1 MSTDSNVFSLE
12 IYQKSR
18 KFRYTSLE
26 RESFKIAERYFPH
39 DSLSLTFFAIFSFHP
54 SLVKEDL
61 VTFMAKLDTK
71 STHRNVPVHSD
82 DRFLLGI
89 KWQGEYSIDL
99 ALTFGFS
106 SAPPPTPPTLTG
118 QVSNYDPRLCISMD
132 AL

>member
-1 MSTDSNVFSLE
+1 M
-12 IYQKSR
+12 
-18 KFRYTSLE
+18 
-26 RESFKIAERYFPH
+26 
-39 DSLSLTFFAIFSFHP
+39 
-54 SLVKEDL
+54 KEDL

-106 SAPPPTPPTLTG
+106 SAPPVLSAECYFPE
-118 QVSNYDPRLCISMD
+118 IF
-132 AL
+132 